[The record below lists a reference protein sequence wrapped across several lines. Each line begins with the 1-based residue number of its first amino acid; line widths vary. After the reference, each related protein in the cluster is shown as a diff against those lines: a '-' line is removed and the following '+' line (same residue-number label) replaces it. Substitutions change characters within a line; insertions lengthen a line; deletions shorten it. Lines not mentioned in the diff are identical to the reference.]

1 MKPAQNAKYLFEVSR
16 WKLMGFD
23 NTDALKDA
31 VAQDIALFVVDEILE
46 TELSDLNERNY
57 WREVEQEIKKL

>member
-1 MKPAQNAKYLFEVSR
+1 MKPAQKAKYLFEVSR

-31 VAQDIALFVVDEILE
+31 VAKDIALFVVDEILE